1 MKNKSATMNKTFNV
15 QGWVIGLAVAVMFPQ
30 PAARAGQAPVN
41 LGTAGNYVILSESG
55 ISTSPPSTVTGN
67 VGVSPI
73 SATAISGFS
82 LVLDSSGAFST
93 SYQVAGKVYAADYAV
108 PTPTNLA
115 TAVSDMQ
122 TAYNDAAGRPSEV
135 GNVAGDISG
144 QTLPPGIYNSS
155 SSLAIA
161 AGDLTLDATNDP
173 NAVWIFQIASTLTT
187 GANSRVILTNGAT
200 AANVFWQV
208 GSSATLDTATHFQGT
223 IMAQAAITLLT
234 GASIH
239 GRLLAQTAVTL
250 EGNTVTVVPAPP
262 SFASIQRAANG
273 TVTLVISNTPNLALT
288 LQTSTNLTNWTTLA
302 TPTPAATPC
311 TYIDSTAA
319 GAPLRFYWAFYP

>member
-1 MKNKSATMNKTFNV
+1 VEEWIQMKNKSATMNKTFNV

-122 TAYNDAAGRPSEV
+122 TAYNDAAGRPSACWQR
-135 GNVAGDISG
+135 GRRHQRPNP
-144 QTLPPGIYNSS
+144 PPGIYNSS

-223 IMAQAAITLLT
+223 IMAQAAINLLT

-250 EGNTVTVVPAPP
+250 EGNTVTVVPVPP
-262 SFASIQRAANG
+262 KLRLHPTCRQRHRDPRHQQYAEPGPHPAN
-273 TVTLVISNTPNLALT
+273 LHESDQLDHSRHANPDRHPLY
-288 LQTSTNLTNWTTLA
+288 TT
-302 TPTPAATPC
+302 
-311 TYIDSTAA
+311 
-319 GAPLRFYWAFYP
+319 